1 MNTRLRSCL
10 FLTLGLASA
19 TLALPGQT
27 VFMSVDEV
35 QPGMVGR
42 GKTVFEGTTREEF
55 SAHILGVLENVMGP
69 QRRLIL
75 ARLEGGPLANTGV
88 IAGMSGSPV
97 YIDGRLIGAVSYSLG
112 SFSKEAIAGITPIA
126 EMTEVATL
134 PPRRAA
140 NPIANVPATPNEL
153 RSVLSDMM
161 ARRTARPD
169 EGIAFD
175 TRGLSAAEGSRVASM
190 LRPIATPLVMSGY
203 TREARD
209 LVADLLGDHGFLP
222 MIGGGVGATGA
233 ADPEPLR
240 PGDPVGVSLVRGDLE
255 LGSTGTVTH
264 IDGERVYAFGHPF
277 LNLGPTAFPMT
288 RAYIY
293 AVLPSLMASSK
304 LSGLGEMIGT
314 IRQDRSTAIAGTLG
328 DPPTLIPLTMTL
340 ESDRGL
346 SKQFQ
351 FSLIADQ
358 ALTPVLAFVSVLNTL
373 QSYERQAGGATL
385 EVTGTVT
392 VKDHGEIAFDD
403 LFAGDSPSVGAA
415 TYIAAPITFLLAN
428 DLGEVE
434 LEAIDLAVTSSE
446 QRRSATIERVWLD
459 AMDVRAGRTVP
470 LKILTRSYRGEDV
483 IRTVQLDIP
492 PNASGRLSILVTDG
506 TRLTQ
511 MDRRER
517 RVTDAPA
524 SIPQM
529 LRTLNAR
536 RKNNRL
542 YVRLLSQDAGAVVN
556 GEALSSLPPSI
567 LAVFDGD
574 RGGGDVVPL
583 DRAVI
588 GDWELVTDH
597 AISGSRLLT
606 INVDTK

>member
-1 MNTRLRSCL
+1 
-10 FLTLGLASA
+10 
-19 TLALPGQT
+19 
-27 VFMSVDEV
+27 
-35 QPGMVGR
+35 
-42 GKTVFEGTTREEF
+42 
-55 SAHILGVLENVMGP
+55 
-69 QRRLIL
+69 
-75 ARLEGGPLANTGV
+75 
-88 IAGMSGSPV
+88 
-97 YIDGRLIGAVSYSLG
+97 
-112 SFSKEAIAGITPIA
+112 
-126 EMTEVATL
+126 
-134 PPRRAA
+134 
-140 NPIANVPATPNEL
+140 
-153 RSVLSDMM
+153 
-161 ARRTARPD
+161 
-169 EGIAFD
+169 
-175 TRGLSAAEGSRVASM
+175 
-190 LRPIATPLVMSGY
+190 
-203 TREARD
+203 
-209 LVADLLGDHGFLP
+209 
-222 MIGGGVGATGA
+222 
-233 ADPEPLR
+233 
-240 PGDPVGVSLVRGDLE
+240 
-255 LGSTGTVTH
+255 
-264 IDGERVYAFGHPF
+264 
-277 LNLGPTAFPMT
+277 
-288 RAYIY
+288 
-293 AVLPSLMASSK
+293 
-304 LSGLGEMIGT
+304 MIGT

-358 ALTPVLAFVSVLNTL
+358 ALTPVLAFVSVLNAL

-392 VKDHGEIAFDD
+392 VKDHGEIAFED

-483 IRTVQLDIP
+483 IRTVQIDIP

-517 RVTDAPA
+517 RVTEAPA

-556 GEALSSLPPSI
+556 GEELSSLPPSI
-567 LAVFDGD
+567 LAVFDSD
-574 RGGGDVVPL
+574 RGGGNVVPL
-583 DRAVI
+583 DRAAI

-597 AISGSRLLT
+597 AITGSRLLT